1 MDGERTNEFSEGV
14 GLMMTRQGSGVSH
27 WGEGERETELERARA
42 RRRREGETRRD
53 GGK

>member
-1 MDGERTNEFSEGV
+1 
-14 GLMMTRQGSGVSH
+14 MTRQGSGVSH